1 MNAFSY
7 GKCPG
12 GGGGSSRGG
21 SIPTLVCC
29 PGSGTA
35 IWKAR
40 TTGAGPGRRLL
51 APSTPMLT
59 PLSRRSRVRP
69 KRRSLDSPAE
79 PEEHAGEQ
87 GGRGRTAR
95 SPPDPWKRERYRLDE
110 TARGSST
117 DKKVLDGMKVIS
129 GGCWKQGI
137 YPSKTG

>member
-1 MNAFSY
+1 MPFLTENALAEVVVPAGEDLY
-7 GKCPG
+7 QLLYVV
-12 GGGGSSRGG
+12 R
-21 SIPTLVCC
+21 VQ
-29 PGSGTA
+29 GTA
-35 IWKAR
+35 IWKAG

-59 PLSRRSRVRP
+59 PLSHRSRVRP